1 MSKSDESGRGI
12 IFLGD
17 NPDDAAKKIMS
28 ATTDSESTVG
38 APDMQSRPG
47 VANLLQ
53 ILKLLN
59 PDAPDTSN
67 MGYREFKELVAQSV
81 KDFLSDFQNKLQSV
95 DDQAITR
102 KLEADEASMNQ
113 IASATL
119 LKVQKAVGLRP

>member
-1 MSKSDESGRGI
+1 
-12 IFLGD
+12 
-17 NPDDAAKKIMS
+17 
-28 ATTDSESTVG
+28 
-38 APDMQSRPG
+38 
-47 VANLLQ
+47 
-53 ILKLLN
+53 
-59 PDAPDTSN
+59 